1 MTKSPAALL
10 LAAACLGGC
19 ATLGAPQAQRS
30 DQAFTRIE
38 LGMTQPEVRRL
49 LGEPDG
55 TMPFSRSRTL
65 AWDYEYQDTWG
76 YFAVF
81 SVTFDTGGRAV
92 SKIAW
97 RINDGGDHP

>member
-1 MTKSPAALL
+1 MKTIPALL

-19 ATLGAPQAQRS
+19 TTLQAPEAERS
-30 DQAFTRIE
+30 DKAFTRIE

-65 AWDYEYQDTWG
+65 AWDYGYQDTWG

-81 SVTFDTGGRAV
+81 SVTFDSGGHAV

-97 RINDGGDHP
+97 RINDGGDHQ